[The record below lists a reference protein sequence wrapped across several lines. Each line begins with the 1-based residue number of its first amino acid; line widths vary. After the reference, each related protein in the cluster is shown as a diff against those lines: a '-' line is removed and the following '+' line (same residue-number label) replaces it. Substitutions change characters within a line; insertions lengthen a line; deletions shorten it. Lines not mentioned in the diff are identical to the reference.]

1 MLNNVVGYWAY
12 IRVGL
17 YSGGLIFGMR
27 WALVYVGGLYSGGLI
42 FGGAYSR
49 RFTVRFTTSR
59 TFVAGIRLN
68 VRVLINKRL
77 RPRMPSLLTSHATNA
92 REVVKYFSVWRSSG
106 HGVTWRVN
114 QQVEMTIFF
123 IWHSC
128 IAFHFISK
136 RASEHSPMSYI
147 GCRI

>member
-1 MLNNVVGYWAY
+1 MDSSLTVIMEYWA
-12 IRVGL
+12 RVTPGILHLLQHTKEVRFYTL
-17 YSGGLIFGMR
+17 YSI
-27 WALVYVGGLYSGGLI
+27 
-42 FGGAYSR
+42 
-49 RFTVRFTTSR
+49 RFTTSR